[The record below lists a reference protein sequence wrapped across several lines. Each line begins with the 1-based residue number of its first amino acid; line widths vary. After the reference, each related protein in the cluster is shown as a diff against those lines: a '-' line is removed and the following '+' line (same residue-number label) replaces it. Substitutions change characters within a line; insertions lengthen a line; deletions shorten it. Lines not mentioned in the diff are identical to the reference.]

1 MSENFT
7 YDELYNL
14 ATEADVTGRGD
25 MTKAELRE
33 AIQEE
38 APHLL
43 DPFAAAETVDIGDRV
58 SMNHL
63 SGDLFVT
70 GVATYD
76 GEQVTFVTDDD
87 EEVAE
92 NDSAPRVEVVMETIR
107 GGRHK
112 LVCRKQEPFSK
123 NGEEAHLERWRAGDK
138 EWMNNST
145 DPVFIRPVGD
155 DDEEGDDE

>member
-1 MSENFT
+1 MSDTDFT

-25 MTKAELRE
+25 MTKAQLRE
-33 AIQEE
+33 ALQEE

-43 DPFAAAETVDIGDRV
+43 DPFAAAETVEPGDRV

-63 SGDLFVT
+63 TGDLFVT

-76 GEQVTFVTDDD
+76 GEEVHFVTDDD
-87 EEVAE
+87 EEVTE
-92 NDSAPRVEVVMETIR
+92 DDSPARVEVVMETIR

-112 LVCRKQEPFSK
+112 LVCRKESPFGK

-145 DPVFIRPVGD
+145 DPVFIRPVDTEDD
-155 DDEEGDDE
+155 DDE